1 MWMGF
6 GPARRADSPSLH
18 RCPAGTESGDDIS
31 LNGAPVMSDKL
42 LVSADSHVIED
53 PQLWKKR
60 LPRSF
65 QDKAPV
71 FPELKVGG
79 AFQAR
84 PGGHDPKAR
93 LSEMAE

>member
-1 MWMGF
+1 
-6 GPARRADSPSLH
+6 
-18 RCPAGTESGDDIS
+18 
-31 LNGAPVMSDKL
+31 MSDDL

-65 QDKAPV
+65 QDRAPV

-79 AFQAR
+79 QFQAR

-93 LSEMAE
+93 LDEMAMVRHLRKHSLRSA